1 MPGTLRRTQSAA
13 AGACRHLGEPRRREL
28 SSGNV
33 DPSDLDLARRVAREF
48 EYGSILEKV
57 FSTAQ
62 IFGRRR
68 CEVSAWETMQRPT
81 PRSVPPNL
89 SALHEQGVTATRAV
103 VPSAAAAFEAQL
115 ISIID
120 VSISKELPHLGPCS
134 VRRLHRCRRRQSRRE
149 RRHRRPQWG
158 LRRRRHRRQLGTSLG
173 PVTWCE
179 FSARLLALNPQSC
192 RALRAH

>member
-1 MPGTLRRTQSAA
+1 
-13 AGACRHLGEPRRREL
+13 
-28 SSGNV
+28 
-33 DPSDLDLARRVAREF
+33 
-48 EYGSILEKV
+48 LEKV

-134 VRRLHRCRRRQSRRE
+134 AGGAAIGARSGVFVGGATGVNSVQAS
-149 RRHRRPQWG
+149 G
-158 LRRRRHRRQLGTSLG
+158 LSPGASSPPDCWLSIRSHAGR
-173 PVTWCE
+173 
-179 FSARLLALNPQSC
+179 
-192 RALRAH
+192 

>member
-1 MPGTLRRTQSAA
+1 
-13 AGACRHLGEPRRREL
+13 
-28 SSGNV
+28 
-33 DPSDLDLARRVAREF
+33 
-48 EYGSILEKV
+48 LEKV

-134 VRRLHRCRRRQSRRE
+134 VRRPVPPSMPPPAIPPGAPPSAPAVGSSSAAPPASTRYKPRACHLVRILRPIVGSQSAVMPGAKGPLKNNRVTGHRVARSCSSIRRGSR
-149 RRHRRPQWG
+149 G
-158 LRRRRHRRQLGTSLG
+158 GG
-173 PVTWCE
+173 G
-179 FSARLLALNPQSC
+179 
-192 RALRAH
+192 